1 MENRLNI
8 KTAVKA
14 SGYSGFKADIL
25 RKFMLLVMS
34 VSIMSVFLGFSVSS
48 AAGKKSVID
57 DAGLI
62 KASDE
67 KKLDKKIKNIQKD
80 KFDVVILTVK
90 SLDGKSAQDY
100 ADDYYDNN
108 DYGLDN
114 EKSGVL
120 FLVSKGDRKYHIST
134 KGAGIKA
141 FTDYGIGRIKEEIK
155 PYLSDGDYFN
165 ACDEFLNITKDFVKA
180 YKDGTPYDTD
190 NPYNE
195 EIDYVILEVIA
206 LVIAFVIALISVGIM
221 RLRMN
226 TAKPKGTAMEY
237 IKKGSFKLTSEKDI
251 FMYSTVTKTAKPKD
265 NDNSAGGSTTHV
277 SSSGSEHGGG
287 GGSFNIIRKVS
298 RFYCAE

>member
-1 MENRLNI
+1 MMENRLNI

-25 RKFMLLVMS
+25 RKLMLLVMS

-57 DAGLI
+57 DAELI

-67 KKLDKKIKNIQKD
+67 KELDKKIKNIQKD
-80 KFDVVILTVK
+80 KFDAVILTVK

-287 GGSFNIIRKVS
+287 GGSF
-298 RFYCAE
+298 

>member
-25 RKFMLLVMS
+25 RKLMLLVMS

-155 PYLSDGDYFN
+155 PYLSDGDYFD
-165 ACDEFLNITKDFVKA
+165 ACDEFLNITKNFVKA

-251 FMYSTVTKTAKPKD
+251 FMYSTVTKTAKAKD

-287 GGSFNIIRKVS
+287 GGSF
-298 RFYCAE
+298 

>member
-1 MENRLNI
+1 MMENRLNI

-25 RKFMLLVMS
+25 RKLMLLVMS

-155 PYLSDGDYFN
+155 PYLSDGDYFD

-180 YKDGTPYDTD
+180 YKEGTPYDTD

-287 GGSFNIIRKVS
+287 GGSF
-298 RFYCAE
+298 

>member
-25 RKFMLLVMS
+25 RKLMLLVMS
-34 VSIMSVFLGFSVSS
+34 VSIMSVFLGFLVSS

-287 GGSFNIIRKVS
+287 GGSF
-298 RFYCAE
+298 

>member
-25 RKFMLLVMS
+25 RKLMLLVMS

-48 AAGKKSVID
+48 VAGKKSVID

-67 KKLDKKIKNIQKD
+67 KELDKKIKNIQKD

-265 NDNSAGGSTTHV
+265 NDDSAGGSTTHV

-287 GGSFNIIRKVS
+287 GGSF
-298 RFYCAE
+298 

>member
-25 RKFMLLVMS
+25 RKLMLLVMS
-34 VSIMSVFLGFSVSS
+34 VSIMSVFLGFSASS

-57 DAGLI
+57 DAELI

-67 KKLDKKIKNIQKD
+67 KELDKKIKNIQKD

-141 FTDYGIGRIKEEIK
+141 FTDYGISRIKEEIK
-155 PYLSDGDYFN
+155 PYLSDGDYFD

-287 GGSFNIIRKVS
+287 GGSF
-298 RFYCAE
+298 

>member
-14 SGYSGFKADIL
+14 SGYSGFKATIL
-25 RKFMLLVMS
+25 RKLMLLVMS

-67 KKLDKKIKNIQKD
+67 KELDKKIKNIQKD

-108 DYGLDN
+108 AYGLDN

-155 PYLSDGDYFN
+155 PYLSDDDYFD
-165 ACDEFLNITKDFVKA
+165 ACDEFLNITKNFVKA

-287 GGSFNIIRKVS
+287 GGSF
-298 RFYCAE
+298 

>member
-1 MENRLNI
+1 MMENRLNI
-8 KTAVKA
+8 KTAVKV

-25 RKFMLLVMS
+25 RKLMLLVMS

-57 DAGLI
+57 DAELI

-67 KKLDKKIKNIQKD
+67 KELDKKIKNIQKD

-114 EKSGVL
+114 ENEQKIMVYDLGGGT
-120 FLVSKGDRKYHIST
+120 FDVS
-134 KGAGIKA
+134 

-155 PYLSDGDYFN
+155 PYLSDGDYFD

-287 GGSFNIIRKVS
+287 GGSF
-298 RFYCAE
+298 

>member
-1 MENRLNI
+1 MMENRLNI

-25 RKFMLLVMS
+25 RKLMLLVMS

-67 KKLDKKIKNIQKD
+67 KELDKKIKNIQKD
-80 KFDVVILTVK
+80 KFAVVILTVK

-141 FTDYGIGRIKEEIK
+141 FTDYGIGRVKEEIK

-287 GGSFNIIRKVS
+287 GGSF
-298 RFYCAE
+298 

>member
-25 RKFMLLVMS
+25 RKLMLLVMS
-34 VSIMSVFLGFSVSS
+34 VSIMSVFLVFSVSS

-67 KKLDKKIKNIQKD
+67 KELDKKIKNIQKD

-287 GGSFNIIRKVS
+287 GGSF
-298 RFYCAE
+298 

>member
-1 MENRLNI
+1 MMENRLNI

-25 RKFMLLVMS
+25 RKLMLLVMS

-57 DAGLI
+57 DAELI

-67 KKLDKKIKNIQKD
+67 KELDKKIKNIQKD

-155 PYLSDGDYFN
+155 PYLSDGDYFD

-226 TAKPKGTAMEY
+226 TAKPNGTAMEY

-287 GGSFNIIRKVS
+287 GGSF
-298 RFYCAE
+298 

>member
-25 RKFMLLVMS
+25 RKLMLLVMS

-57 DAGLI
+57 DAELI

-67 KKLDKKIKNIQKD
+67 KELDKKIKNIQKD

-90 SLDGKSAQDY
+90 SLDDKSAQDY

-155 PYLSDGDYFN
+155 PYLSDGDYFD

-287 GGSFNIIRKVS
+287 GGSF
-298 RFYCAE
+298 

>member
-1 MENRLNI
+1 MRI

-25 RKFMLLVMS
+25 RKLMLLVMS

-57 DAGLI
+57 DAELI

-67 KKLDKKIKNIQKD
+67 KELDKKIKNIQKD

-155 PYLSDGDYFN
+155 PYLSDGDYFD

-287 GGSFNIIRKVS
+287 GGSF
-298 RFYCAE
+298 

>member
-25 RKFMLLVMS
+25 RKLMLLVMS

-67 KKLDKKIKNIQKD
+67 KELDKKIKNIQKD

-90 SLDGKSAQDY
+90 SLDGKSAQDD

-141 FTDYGIGRIKEEIK
+141 FTDYGIGRVKEEIK

-287 GGSFNIIRKVS
+287 GGSF
-298 RFYCAE
+298 

>member
-1 MENRLNI
+1 MMENRLNI

-25 RKFMLLVMS
+25 RKLMLLVMS

-67 KKLDKKIKNIQKD
+67 KELDKKIKNIQKD

-180 YKDGTPYDTD
+180 YKEGTPYDTD

-251 FMYSTVTKTAKPKD
+251 FMYSTVTKTVKPKD

-287 GGSFNIIRKVS
+287 GGSF
-298 RFYCAE
+298 

>member
-67 KKLDKKIKNIQKD
+67 KELDKKIKNIQKD

-226 TAKPKGTAMEY
+226 TTKPKGTAMEY

-287 GGSFNIIRKVS
+287 GGSF
-298 RFYCAE
+298 

>member
-25 RKFMLLVMS
+25 RKLMLLVMS

-57 DAGLI
+57 DAELI

-67 KKLDKKIKNIQKD
+67 KELDKKIKNIQKD

-155 PYLSDGDYFN
+155 PYLSDGDYFDD
-165 ACDEFLNITKDFVKA
+165 CDEFLNITKDFVKA

-237 IKKGSFKLTSEKDI
+237 IKKGAFKLTSEKDI

-287 GGSFNIIRKVS
+287 GGSF
-298 RFYCAE
+298 

>member
-1 MENRLNI
+1 MMENGLNI

-14 SGYSGFKADIL
+14 SGYAGFKADTL
-25 RKFMLLVMS
+25 RKLMLLVMS
-34 VSIMSVFLGFSVSS
+34 VSIMSVFLVFSVSS

-62 KASDE
+62 KSSDE
-67 KKLDKKIKNIQKD
+67 KELDKKIKNIQKD
-80 KFDVVILTVK
+80 KFDVVILTVR

-108 DYGLDN
+108 DYGFDS

-251 FMYSTVTKTAKPKD
+251 FMYSTVTKTAKLKD

-287 GGSFNIIRKVS
+287 GGSF
-298 RFYCAE
+298 

>member
-25 RKFMLLVMS
+25 RKLMLLVMS

-120 FLVSKGDRKYHIST
+120 LLVSKGDRKYHIST

-287 GGSFNIIRKVS
+287 GGSF
-298 RFYCAE
+298 

>member
-1 MENRLNI
+1 MMENRLNI

-67 KKLDKKIKNIQKD
+67 KELDKKIKNIQKD

-141 FTDYGIGRIKEEIK
+141 FTDYGIGRIKEEIR

-165 ACDEFLNITKDFVKA
+165 ACDEFL
-180 YKDGTPYDTD
+180 TPYDTD

-287 GGSFNIIRKVS
+287 GGSF
-298 RFYCAE
+298 

>member
-120 FLVSKGDRKYHIST
+120 FRRDARKGLEPMREMRGAMLEGPFLHAVGDGVCHVKIERLALLHGFRKLLVHVRGQILLHDV
-134 KGAGIKA
+134 
-141 FTDYGIGRIKEEIK
+141 IGEDHG
-155 PYLSDGDYFN
+155 S
-165 ACDEFLNITKDFVKA
+165 IT
-180 YKDGTPYDTD
+180 TR
-190 NPYNE
+190 
-195 EIDYVILEVIA
+195 EVG
-206 LVIAFVIALISVGIM
+206 VHVG
-221 RLRMN
+221 
-226 TAKPKGTAMEY
+226 
-237 IKKGSFKLTSEKDI
+237 S
-251 FMYSTVTKTAKPKD
+251 
-265 NDNSAGGSTTHV
+265 
-277 SSSGSEHGGG
+277 
-287 GGSFNIIRKVS
+287 
-298 RFYCAE
+298 

>member
-1 MENRLNI
+1 MMENRLNI

-25 RKFMLLVMS
+25 RKLMLLVMS

-206 LVIAFVIALISVGIM
+206 LVIAYVIALISVGIM

-287 GGSFNIIRKVS
+287 GGSF
-298 RFYCAE
+298 

>member
-1 MENRLNI
+1 MNI

-14 SGYSGFKADIL
+14 SGYAGFKADIL
-25 RKFMLLVMS
+25 RKLMLLVMS

-67 KKLDKKIKNIQKD
+67 KELDKKIKNIQKD

-206 LVIAFVIALISVGIM
+206 LVIAFVVALISVGIM

-287 GGSFNIIRKVS
+287 GGSF
-298 RFYCAE
+298 

>member
-1 MENRLNI
+1 MMENRLNI

-67 KKLDKKIKNIQKD
+67 KELDKKIKNIQKD

-287 GGSFNIIRKVS
+287 GGSF
-298 RFYCAE
+298 

>member
-1 MENRLNI
+1 MMENRLNI

-25 RKFMLLVMS
+25 RKLMLLVMS
-34 VSIMSVFLGFSVSS
+34 VSLMSVFLGFSVSS

-67 KKLDKKIKNIQKD
+67 KELDKKIKNIQKD

-180 YKDGTPYDTD
+180 YKEGTPYDTD

-206 LVIAFVIALISVGIM
+206 LVVAFVIALISVGIM

-287 GGSFNIIRKVS
+287 GGSF
-298 RFYCAE
+298 

>member
-1 MENRLNI
+1 MMENRLNI

-25 RKFMLLVMS
+25 RKLMLLVMS

-57 DAGLI
+57 DAELI

-67 KKLDKKIKNIQKD
+67 KELDKKIKNIQKD

-155 PYLSDGDYFN
+155 PYLSDGDYFD

-221 RLRMN
+221 GLRMN

-287 GGSFNIIRKVS
+287 GGSF
-298 RFYCAE
+298 

>member
-25 RKFMLLVMS
+25 RKLMLLVMS
-34 VSIMSVFLGFSVSS
+34 VSIMSVFLGFSASS

-67 KKLDKKIKNIQKD
+67 KELDKKIKNIQKD

-155 PYLSDGDYFN
+155 PYLSDGDYFD

-206 LVIAFVIALISVGIM
+206 LVIAFVIALLSVGIM

-287 GGSFNIIRKVS
+287 GGSF
-298 RFYCAE
+298 

>member
-1 MENRLNI
+1 MMENRLNI

-25 RKFMLLVMS
+25 RKLMLLVMS

-67 KKLDKKIKNIQKD
+67 KELDKKIKNIQKD
-80 KFDVVILTVK
+80 KFAVVILTVK

-155 PYLSDGDYFN
+155 PYLSDGDYFD
-165 ACDEFLNITKDFVKA
+165 ACDEFLNITNDFVKA

-287 GGSFNIIRKVS
+287 GGSF
-298 RFYCAE
+298 

>member
-1 MENRLNI
+1 MMENRLNI

-14 SGYSGFKADIL
+14 SGYSGFKAGIL
-25 RKFMLLVMS
+25 RKLMLLVMS
-34 VSIMSVFLGFSVSS
+34 VSIMSVFLGFSASS

-57 DAGLI
+57 DAELI

-67 KKLDKKIKNIQKD
+67 KELDKKIKNIQKD

-155 PYLSDGDYFN
+155 PYLSDGDYFD
-165 ACDEFLNITKDFVKA
+165 ACDEFLNITKNFVKA

-287 GGSFNIIRKVS
+287 GG
-298 RFYCAE
+298 RF

>member
-1 MENRLNI
+1 MMENKLNI
-8 KTAVKA
+8 KTAIKK
-14 SGYSGFKADIL
+14 SERCSGFKADIL

-34 VSIMSVFLGFSVSS
+34 VGIMSVLLGFSVSS
-48 AAGKKSVID
+48 AAEKKSVID

-67 KKLDKKIKNIQKD
+67 KKLDKKIKNIQKNE
-80 KFDVVILTVK
+80 FDVVILTVK

-108 DYGLDN
+108 DYGIDS

-226 TAKPKGTAMEY
+226 TAKPKGTATEY

-251 FMYSTVTKTAKPKD
+251 FMYSTVTKTEKPKD

-287 GGSFNIIRKVS
+287 GGSF
-298 RFYCAE
+298 

>member
-1 MENRLNI
+1 MMENRLNI

-25 RKFMLLVMS
+25 RKLMLLVMS

-67 KKLDKKIKNIQKD
+67 KELDKKIKNIQKD
-80 KFDVVILTVK
+80 KFDVAILTVK

-155 PYLSDGDYFN
+155 PYLSDGDYFD

-287 GGSFNIIRKVS
+287 GGSF
-298 RFYCAE
+298 

>member
-1 MENRLNI
+1 MMENRLNI

-14 SGYSGFKADIL
+14 SGYAGFKADIL
-25 RKFMLLVMS
+25 RKLMLLVMS

-67 KKLDKKIKNIQKD
+67 KELDKKIKNIQKD

-134 KGAGIKA
+134 KGAGIMA

-206 LVIAFVIALISVGIM
+206 LVIAFVVALISVGIM

-287 GGSFNIIRKVS
+287 GGSF
-298 RFYCAE
+298 

>member
-1 MENRLNI
+1 MMENRLNI

-25 RKFMLLVMS
+25 RKLMLLVMS

-67 KKLDKKIKNIQKD
+67 KELDKKIKNIQKD

-155 PYLSDGDYFN
+155 PYLSDGDYFD

-180 YKDGTPYDTD
+180 YKDGPPYDTD

-287 GGSFNIIRKVS
+287 GGSF
-298 RFYCAE
+298 

>member
-1 MENRLNI
+1 MMENRLNI

-25 RKFMLLVMS
+25 RKLMLLVMS

-57 DAGLI
+57 DAELI

-67 KKLDKKIKNIQKD
+67 KELDKKIKNIQKD

-141 FTDYGIGRIKEEIK
+141 FTDYDIGRIKEEIK
-155 PYLSDGDYFN
+155 PYLSDGDYFD

-190 NPYNE
+190 NSYNE

-287 GGSFNIIRKVS
+287 GGSF
-298 RFYCAE
+298 

>member
-1 MENRLNI
+1 MMENRMNI

-14 SGYSGFKADIL
+14 SGYSGYKADIL
-25 RKFMLLVMS
+25 RKLMLLVMS
-34 VSIMSVFLGFSVSS
+34 VSIMSVFLVFSVSS
-48 AAGKKSVID
+48 AAEKKSVID

-287 GGSFNIIRKVS
+287 GGSF
-298 RFYCAE
+298 

>member
-1 MENRLNI
+1 MENRSNI

-287 GGSFNIIRKVS
+287 GGSF
-298 RFYCAE
+298 

>member
-67 KKLDKKIKNIQKD
+67 KELDKKIKNLQKD

-141 FTDYGIGRIKEEIK
+141 FTDYGIGRIKEEIR

-287 GGSFNIIRKVS
+287 GGSF
-298 RFYCAE
+298 

>member
-1 MENRLNI
+1 MMENRLNI

-25 RKFMLLVMS
+25 RKLMLLVMS

-67 KKLDKKIKNIQKD
+67 KELDKKIKNIQKD

-134 KGAGIKA
+134 KGAVIKA

-287 GGSFNIIRKVS
+287 GGSF
-298 RFYCAE
+298 